1 MLAIYKREVRSYFQ
15 SMVGC
20 VFVAFLIA
28 FTGIYFMAY
37 NLTAGYPYFS
47 YTLSG
52 TLIVFIVGIPLITMK
67 SFSEERKNKTDQLLL
82 TAPVKITEIILGK
95 YLALLT
101 IKVLP
106 VLIMCLNPLLL
117 GTHGTVSYA
126 VSYTSILGYFLLGA
140 AYISVGVFVS
150 SITESQVIAAVV
162 GFVILF
168 LCYVESGI
176 ANFFPEGA
184 GSSFFAF
191 FIIIALVCLWIGSM
205 IKNPIITGVIAVI
218 GEGALTA
225 VYFTIYTLLEGKIQD
240 LLGVFNMAGHMDNFV
255 NGILDIGGVVYYLSV
270 IAICT
275 FLAMQSLQKKRWN

>member
-52 TLIVFIVGIPLITMK
+52 TLIVFIVGIPLITMR

-82 TAPVKITEIILGK
+82 TAPVKISDIILGK

-101 IKVLP
+101 IYVIP
-106 VLIMCLNPLLL
+106 VLIMCLYPLLL

-225 VYFTIYTLLEGKIQD
+225 VYFTKSTLLEGKIQD

-255 NGILDIGGVVYYLSV
+255 NGILDIGSVVYYLSV

>member
-1 MLAIYKREVRSYFQ
+1 
-15 SMVGC
+15 MV
-20 VFVAFLIA
+20 
-28 FTGIYFMAY
+28 YM
-37 NLTAGYPYFS
+37 NLWATW
-47 YTLSG
+47 SG
-52 TLIVFIVGIPLITMK
+52 QI
-67 SFSEERKNKTDQLLL
+67 RR
-82 TAPVKITEIILGK
+82 
-95 YLALLT
+95 
-101 IKVLP
+101 
-106 VLIMCLNPLLL
+106 CL
-117 GTHGTVSYA
+117 
-126 VSYTSILGYFLLGA
+126 F
-140 AYISVGVFVS
+140 
-150 SITESQVIAAVV
+150 V

-225 VYFTIYTLLEGKIQD
+225 VYFTKSTLLEGKIQD

-255 NGILDIGGVVYYLSV
+255 NGILDISGVVYYLSV